1 MALAPVRPPG
11 SAPFAAA
18 SPAAAATEFLG
29 TADTTRPLARSGEV
43 SSAERRS
50 LVALVGLA
58 HLAGAWALS
67 QVDTVR
73 MTVREVVPMEVDLV
87 APPPRSE
94 PLPPPPAQ
102 RAPSP
107 RPLAPPTR
115 PAPVLAAAPVPEPA
129 PEVFTSPAPPPEP
142 APPAVVAVVPAP
154 PVPVVPPLPPLPPP
168 APVRKVVP
176 PTAVQYLRL
185 PPVEVPR
192 LSRRAGES
200 GTVWL
205 RVVVDVRG
213 HPVQVGVQRSSG
225 HARLD
230 EQALWAMR
238 QARFKPHTE
247 NGQPTELEVT
257 APIEYTLE

>member
-1 MALAPVRPPG
+1 MTNAPARTLG
-11 SAPFAAA
+11 SAASSATGAGVAARD
-18 SPAAAATEFLG
+18 AARL
-29 TADTTRPLARSGEV
+29 LARSGEV

-50 LVALVGLA
+50 LVALVALA
-58 HLAGAWALS
+58 HVAGAWALL
-67 QVDTVR
+67 QVDAVR
-73 MTVREVVPMEVDLV
+73 VAVREVAPMVVDLV
-87 APPPRSE
+87 APPTPEPR
-94 PLPPPPAQ
+94 PLPPPPP
-102 RAPSP
+102 RVPPSP
-107 RPLAPPTR
+107 RVAPP
-115 PAPVLAAAPVPEPA
+115 PPQAPVLAVPPAPEPT
-129 PEVFTSPAPPPEP
+129 PEVFTDPPPAEP
-142 APPAVVAVVPAP
+142 APAPVAPVAVVPAP
-154 PVPVVPPLPPLPPP
+154 PAPAVPPPPPPPPP
-168 APVRKVVP
+168 APLRKVVP
-176 PTAVQYLRL
+176 ATAVQYLRL

-213 HPVQVGVQRSSG
+213 LPVQVSLQRSSG

-247 NGQPTELEVT
+247 NGQPIELEVT